1 MDGNYSE
8 RKELDG
14 IRNRPERPEVMTSG
28 TVPHYCVLC
37 GLILPGVPEL
47 ILHLDYEH
55 TFWTQQ
61 YVERCE
67 RAELANSSNKFLV
80 AELVNV
86 QGMA

>member
-1 MDGNYSE
+1 M
-8 RKELDG
+8 
-14 IRNRPERPEVMTSG
+14 
-28 TVPHYCVLC
+28 
-37 GLILPGVPEL
+37 ILPGVPEL

-67 RAELANSSNKFLV
+67 KAELASPSNKFLI

>member
-1 MDGNYSE
+1 VTENSQ
-8 RKELDG
+8 RKEPDG
-14 IRNRPERPEVMTSG
+14 IVYRPARPEVMASG

-67 RAELANSSNKFLV
+67 KAELASPSNKFLI
-80 AELVNV
+80 AELIDV
-86 QGMA
+86 QGTA

>member
-1 MDGNYSE
+1 VTENSQ
-8 RKELDG
+8 RKEPDG
-14 IRNRPERPEVMTSG
+14 IVYRPARAEVMASG

-67 RAELANSSNKFLV
+67 KAELASPSNKFLI
-80 AELVNV
+80 AELINV
-86 QGMA
+86 QGIA

>member
-8 RKELDG
+8 RKEPDDILH
-14 IRNRPERPEVMTSG
+14 RPERPEVMTNG
-28 TVPHYCVLC
+28 TVLHYCVLC
-37 GLILPGVPEL
+37 GMILPGVPEL

-67 RAELANSSNKFLV
+67 KAELANPSNKFLL

-86 QGMA
+86 HGMA

>member
-1 MDGNYSE
+1 VNGNYAQ
-8 RKELDG
+8 RKEPDG
-14 IRNRPERPEVMTSG
+14 TRNRPENPEVMIGG

-61 YVERCE
+61 YAERCAK
-67 RAELANSSNKFLV
+67 AELANSSDKFFV

>member
-1 MDGNYSE
+1 ME
-8 RKELDG
+8 RNWTVNQPPGKT
-14 IRNRPERPEVMTSG
+14 EVMTNG

-37 GLILPGVPEL
+37 GLILPSVPDL

-61 YVERCE
+61 YVEQCE
-67 RAELANSSNKFLV
+67 KAELANLSNKYIS
-80 AELVNV
+80 AELINV

>member
-1 MDGNYSE
+1 
-8 RKELDG
+8 
-14 IRNRPERPEVMTSG
+14 MTSG

-55 TFWTQQ
+55 TFWTQR
-61 YVERCE
+61 YVELCE
-67 RAELANSSNKFLV
+67 RAELASPSNKFLV

-86 QGMA
+86 QGVA